1 MNEIEELRKRVDDL
15 EKEVFVTRGYIR
27 RLKEQSELKSTIIT
41 VLVGVLSF
49 LSAYSTFFLL
59 GWNLELLL
67 LKPMQLKMHRFPYAF
82 AFSYKECNQSMS
94 VLERNNF

>member
-59 GWNLELLL
+59 G
-67 LKPMQLKMHRFPYAF
+67 
-82 AFSYKECNQSMS
+82 
-94 VLERNNF
+94 